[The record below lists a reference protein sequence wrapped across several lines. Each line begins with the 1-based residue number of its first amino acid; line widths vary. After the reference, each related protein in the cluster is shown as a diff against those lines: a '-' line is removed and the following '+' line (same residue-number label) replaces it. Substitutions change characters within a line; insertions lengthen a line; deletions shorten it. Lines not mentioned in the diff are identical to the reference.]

1 MLYDCEEGTSLL
13 EAKKFNQEN
22 RSKIKLIN

>member
-1 MLYDCEEGTSLL
+1 MLYDCEEVASLL
-13 EAKKFNQEN
+13 EEKKFNQEN